1 MTRSDFVRMARID
14 GCYVI
19 VTGFLAGPG
28 AFSICDE
35 DEKFSSD
42 TLVDVE
48 IGYDGKGLTEISTH
62 TMDDGACIILF

>member
-1 MTRSDFVRMARID
+1 MARID
-14 GCYVI
+14 GCYVT

-35 DEKFSSD
+35 SEKFSSD

-48 IGYDGKGLTEISTH
+48 TGYDGKGLMEISTH
-62 TMDDGACIILF
+62 TMDDGACISSSDRRLYN